1 MAYMAYLFRPYRPFK
16 KEGRR
21 GHFRPRGH
29 PLSALYLFPFPFYLS
44 GMSDEQP
51 PYSPVYI
58 KAWALLSITV
68 ALIFLGMFFLGNHLL
83 NAGHSAW
90 DLVRWLARP
99 II

>member
-1 MAYMAYLFRPYRPFK
+1 
-16 KEGRR
+16 
-21 GHFRPRGH
+21 
-29 PLSALYLFPFPFYLS
+29 
-44 GMSDEQP
+44 MSDEQP

-83 NAGHSAW
+83 NAGHAAW
-90 DLVRWLARP
+90 DLIRWLARP